1 MEKYTGRKINTL
13 YNPCFEKIKIK
24 NKNYKAKNTINI
36 LNISR
41 FEDQKDHST
50 LLKAIKISKIK
61 NRINL
66 TLVGYGKNHQK
77 IKAFI
82 KKNKIKA
89 KIILNKK
96 KIDKYYRQADLYI
109 CSSLYEGLPTTVI
122 EAASN
127 CLPIIC
133 SNFKSGSN
141 EILKNGKAGY
151 LFKVRDYEVL
161 SKLISK
167 FYYNPKYFFKKELI
181 CRKNLSKFN
190 AKKKYE
196 LIQKLFK

>member
-1 MEKYTGRKINTL
+1 M
-13 YNPCFEKIKIK
+13 
-24 NKNYKAKNTINI
+24 
-36 LNISR
+36 
-41 FEDQKDHST
+41 
-50 LLKAIKISKIK
+50 
-61 NRINL
+61 
-66 TLVGYGKNHQK
+66 
-77 IKAFI
+77 
-82 KKNKIKA
+82 
-89 KIILNKK
+89 
-96 KIDKYYRQADLYI
+96 
-109 CSSLYEGLPTTVI
+109 YEGLPTTVI

-190 AKKKYE
+190 AKKNTN
-196 LIQKLFK
+196 LFKSYLNKLS